1 MINNFSDKLSEK
13 MDANT
18 HPVHENNISQH
29 NFTIEALTY
38 LSKIN
43 NVAIRPPAHS
53 YVFNNIAYGINIQQG
68 GTNTKN
74 ENL

>member
-1 MINNFSDKLSEK
+1 MKKVCPDTFFMVNNFGDESREK
-13 MDANT
+13 MYANT

-43 NVAIRPPAHS
+43 KCS
-53 YVFNNIAYGINIQQG
+53 Y
-68 GTNTKN
+68 
-74 ENL
+74 